1 MFDVEIFSKT
11 AKGRAEVSG
20 RTLGLTPRLRQA
32 LIMIDGKTP
41 FGRLSQMLCLLGEPD
56 EIVLQLRKLDLI
68 ESDYDLP
75 PMPEFP
81 GMAADDPTTMMELQP
96 TS

>member
-11 AKGRAEVSG
+11 AKGRTEVGDRS
-20 RTLGLTPRLRQA
+20 LGLTPRLRSA
-32 LIMIDGKTP
+32 LILVDGKTP
-41 FGRLSQMLCLLGEPD
+41 LAQLRPALSMLGDPK
-56 EIVLQLRKLDLI
+56 EILHQLRKLELV

-81 GMAADDPTTMMELQP
+81 QMMSVEEPTTMMEL
-96 TS
+96 

>member
-11 AKGRAEVSG
+11 AKGRSEISERSMKLA
-20 RTLGLTPRLRQA
+20 PRLRSA
-32 LIMIDGKTP
+32 LILVDGRTP
-41 FGRLSQMLCLLGEPD
+41 FGLLKSTLEMLGEPE
-56 EIVLQLRKLDLI
+56 EIMDQLRTLELV

-81 GMAADDPTTMMELQP
+81 VISLEEPTTMMEL
-96 TS
+96 